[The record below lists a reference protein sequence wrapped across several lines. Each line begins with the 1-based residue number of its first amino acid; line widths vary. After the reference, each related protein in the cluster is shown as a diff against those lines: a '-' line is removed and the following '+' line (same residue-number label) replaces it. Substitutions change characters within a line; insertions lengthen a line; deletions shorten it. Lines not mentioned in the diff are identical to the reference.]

1 MSRCVSVLA
10 FVVFSIAL
18 ATSTHAQIQPRWN
31 GPYIGASIGRGSA
44 ELDGSATISGGG
56 GTTLNHSVDASGPFG
71 GIQAGFNRRIGNFF
85 VGLEA
90 DLQTADFSGSTKVSS
105 GPLTYTASASL
116 DWFATARARA
126 GFATNTMLVY
136 VTGGIAF
143 GGMDYDATVKSGNAS
158 VHLRDDIRA
167 GFVLGAGAEF
177 ALRSN
182 WSLKLEY
189 QYLNFGDHGATGA
202 VSSIFN
208 NYCAPPTVTT
218 NAISTNFDTDI
229 HTVRVGLNY
238 HFHAPP
244 THDPLKP

>member
-10 FVVFSIAL
+10 FVVFSTAL
-18 ATSTHAQIQPRWN
+18 ATSTHAQNPQRWN
-31 GPYIGASIGRGSA
+31 GPYIGANIGRGSV
-44 ELDGSATISGGG
+44 ELDGSAIVAGGA
-56 GTTLNHSVDASGPFG
+56 GTTLSHGVDASGPFG

-105 GPLTYTASASL
+105 GPSTYTASASL
-116 DWFATARARA
+116 DWFATARART
-126 GFATNTMLVY
+126 GFATNAMLVY
-136 VTGGIAF
+136 VTGGVAF
-143 GGMDYDATVKSGNAS
+143 GGMDYDATIKTGNAS
-158 VHLRDDIRA
+158 VHLSDDIRV
-167 GFVLGAGAEF
+167 GYVLGAGVEF

-218 NAISTNFDTDI
+218 NAVSTSFDTDI
-229 HTVRVGLNY
+229 HTVRIGLNY
-238 HFHAPP
+238 QFHAPP